1 MHDLVHELARSV
13 LDDELIAI
21 DAANNSSNTS
31 EQKYYQYA
39 VFMAC
44 LFQLIDYIIW
54 IVDYYII

>member
-31 EQKYYQYA
+31 EQKYYQY
-39 VFMAC
+39 VVLRAC
-44 LFQLIDYIIW
+44 LF
-54 IVDYYII
+54 